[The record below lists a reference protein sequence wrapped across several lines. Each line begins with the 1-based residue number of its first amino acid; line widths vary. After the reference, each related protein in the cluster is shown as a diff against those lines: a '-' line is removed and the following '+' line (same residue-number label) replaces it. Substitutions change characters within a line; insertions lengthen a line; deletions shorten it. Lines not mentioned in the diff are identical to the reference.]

1 MSARSRRSTVSSTMS
16 SSLPLRLLRTRLKP
30 RKSELL
36 TAPNGFHGGRA
47 GAKFHIFYCVKI
59 DNGHSDFK
67 KGKIVMPDSSFHF
80 GGLVSEFVHAAIGG
94 PTILPQGQD
103 VSSFVHTFIP
113 GNPVEPQGLLVSE
126 FVHAAQ
132 VGLPILP
139 QGQEVSSF
147 VHAFIPGEP
156 VERQGHFTR
165 NYIAFAAQ
173 YLACT
178 PPCQRFACC
187 LAAVSRARLGVS
199 VDRYSFTVTDF
210 HHLPP
215 AGLPGAPQLN
225 GSPAA
230 FCGCCSSVSLSWPF
244 LRFRILNLTRV

>member
-80 GGLVSEFVHAAIGG
+80 GGLVSEFVHAAIVG
-94 PTILPQGQD
+94 PT
-103 VSSFVHTFIP
+103 
-113 GNPVEPQGLLVSE
+113 
-126 FVHAAQ
+126 
-132 VGLPILP
+132 ILP

-147 VHAFIPGEP
+147 VHAFIPGNP
-156 VERQGHFTR
+156 VEPQGHFTR

-187 LAAVSRARLGVS
+187 LAAVSRA
-199 VDRYSFTVTDF
+199 
-210 HHLPP
+210 
-215 AGLPGAPQLN
+215 
-225 GSPAA
+225 
-230 FCGCCSSVSLSWPF
+230 
-244 LRFRILNLTRV
+244 

>member
-1 MSARSRRSTVSSTMS
+1 
-16 SSLPLRLLRTRLKP
+16 
-30 RKSELL
+30 
-36 TAPNGFHGGRA
+36 
-47 GAKFHIFYCVKI
+47 
-59 DNGHSDFK
+59 
-67 KGKIVMPDSSFHF
+67 MPDSSFHF

-156 VERQGHFTR
+156 VEPQGHFTR

-173 YLACT
+173 CLAYT
-178 PPCQRFACC
+178 LPCRRFADA
-187 LAAVSRARLGVS
+187 LADACAQIGGDVDCYSFIAVLPVSRRTHSCYG
-199 VDRYSFTVTDF
+199 
-210 HHLPP
+210 PP
-215 AGLPGAPQLN
+215 DC
-225 GSPAA
+225 SAA
-230 FCGCCSSVSLSWPF
+230 
-244 LRFRILNLTRV
+244 